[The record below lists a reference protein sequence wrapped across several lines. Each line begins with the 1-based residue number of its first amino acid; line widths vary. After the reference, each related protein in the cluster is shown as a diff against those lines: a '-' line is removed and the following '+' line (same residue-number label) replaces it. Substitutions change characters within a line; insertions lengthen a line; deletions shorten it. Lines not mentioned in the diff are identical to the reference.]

1 MTRCP
6 WACYLSCSQC
16 VHQCERWVESEK
28 KWLYACVCEWHML
41 YEVLRVLKQRKTAQR
56 RIGPFT
62 PINGCAENYFV
73 KGGIMALRWDTARF
87 CYSTSQTLK
96 KTKSFFV
103 LCFLPTVQT
112 AQLPAGLQK
121 KGMISSWKPEHEE
134 TVSVLGHW
142 PRNLSVFCTFDPFL
156 VFLGKVQV
164 LVFTVSMEF
173 SPGYVPS

>member
-96 KTKSFFV
+96 KTKLFCAMFSSHSSNSS
-103 LCFLPTVQT
+103 T
-112 AQLPAGLQK
+112 ARR
-121 KGMISSWKPEHEE
+121 SSKERNDFILE
-134 TVSVLGHW
+134 TWAWRNCQCIGSLTEKSECLLYFWSLFGIFGKSSSSSVY
-142 PRNLSVFCTFDPFL
+142 S
-156 VFLGKVQV
+156 
-164 LVFTVSMEF
+164 
-173 SPGYVPS
+173 